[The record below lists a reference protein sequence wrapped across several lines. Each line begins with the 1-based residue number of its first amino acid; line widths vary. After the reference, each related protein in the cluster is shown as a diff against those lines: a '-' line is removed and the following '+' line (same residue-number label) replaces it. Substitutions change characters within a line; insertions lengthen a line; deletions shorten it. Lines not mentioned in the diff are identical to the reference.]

1 MRFLSL
7 LSMLSLTLLIIIPSC
22 SSEKSELTKTAG
34 RADKTSPAATSP
46 DKGSEEVGPSLQP
59 APDEEM
65 KQGGSASQNTLP
77 SLTKAY
83 FKFESENNRDVLKIV
98 AEGTD
103 KDGDE
108 VTFTYEWKK
117 NGEPAGSEDSISGF
131 KRGDKLSVKIT
142 PYDGKGYGRSKT
154 LNTEIQ
160 NTSPDIIAHNEYRFD
175 GTTYFYQV
183 KAHDPDGDSLTY
195 DLKSGPPGM
204 SISMTGLITWIVPSR
219 FSGKVPVSISV
230 SDGKGGVASY
240 SFDVMI
246 KEEGREP
253 R

>member
-1 MRFLSL
+1 MRYLSL

-22 SSEKSELTKTAG
+22 SSENSELTKTAG
-34 RADKTSPAATSP
+34 RGDKTSPAATSP
-46 DKGSEEVGPSLQP
+46 DKGSKEVVPSLQP
-59 APDEEM
+59 APDEET

-77 SLTKAY
+77 SLAKAY
-83 FKFESENNRDVLKIV
+83 FKFESGNSGDVLKIV

-103 KDGDE
+103 KDDDE

-142 PYDGKGYGRSKT
+142 PYDGKEYGRSKT

-160 NTSPDIIAHNEYRFD
+160 NTSPHIIAHNEYRFD
-175 GTTYFYQV
+175 GTTYSYQV
-183 KAHDPDGDSLTY
+183 KASDPDGDSLTY

-219 FSGKVPVSISV
+219 FSGKVPVNISV

-240 SFDVMI
+240 TFDVMI
-246 KEEGREP
+246 KEEVREP

>member
-1 MRFLSL
+1 
-7 LSMLSLTLLIIIPSC
+7 MLSLTLIMIIPSC

-34 RADKTSPAATSP
+34 RGDKTSPAATSP
-46 DKGSEEVGPSLQP
+46 DKGSKEVVPSLQP
-59 APDEEM
+59 APDEEN

-83 FKFESENNRDVLKIV
+83 FKFESENGVDVLKIF

-103 KDGDE
+103 KDDDE

-117 NGEPAGSEDSISGF
+117 NSEPAGGEDSISGF
-131 KRGDKLSVKIT
+131 KRGDKISVKIT

-160 NTSPDIIAHNEYRFD
+160 NTSPHIIAHNEYRFD
-175 GTTYFYQV
+175 GTTYSYQV
-183 KAHDPDGDSLTY
+183 KASDPDGDSLTY

-230 SDGKGGVASY
+230 SDGKGGGFIQLRCNDQRRGS
-240 SFDVMI
+240 
-246 KEEGREP
+246 
-253 R
+253 